1 MIVEEKLDGWNNN
14 LIKTDEVIYP
24 QSKDD
29 KAPKNYFL
37 SIFCGSRGSGKSYLF
52 TKLLK
57 TLEEKKVYLNDKV
70 VPQRIILISSTAHSD
85 SNKIFKTLK
94 NLDWDNDVIE
104 DYNDDLLFMKMDEL
118 KNDLDHSKD
127 YKLYKEAWKNFIQ
140 CKDIEELNDDEIK
153 LLYSYDFIPFKE
165 FPKPKYPDG
174 FLIHWII
181 DDMLGTNIFKN
192 GRSAFTN
199 LCIRNRHIIP
209 GNIIIAIQSIMNVP
223 KTIRLNAN
231 LLALFKFSD
240 YETILEDVYPL
251 FSAFVKEQ
259 QFKELY
265 EYATDKPFNALVID
279 ATHGK
284 PIFKKNFDKIL
295 SIHEAS

>member
-1 MIVEEKLDGWNNN
+1 MIVEENLNGWNNN
-14 LIKTDEVIYP
+14 LIKTDDIIYP

-37 SIFCGSRGSGKSYLF
+37 GIFCGCRGSGKSYLF

-70 VPQRIILISSTAHSD
+70 IPQRIILISSTANSD

-104 DYNDDLLFMKMDEL
+104 DYNDDLLFIKMDEL

-127 YKLYKEAWKNFIQ
+127 YKLYKEAWRNFNQ
-140 CKDIEELNDDEIK
+140 CKDIEVLSDDEIK
-153 LLYSYDFIPFKE
+153 LLYSYDFIPFKD

-251 FSAFVKEQ
+251 FSAYVKEE

-265 EYATDKPFNALVID
+265 EHATDKPFNALVID
-279 ATHGK
+279 ATNGK

-295 SIHEAS
+295 NIL

>member
-1 MIVEEKLDGWNNN
+1 MIIEENVLGWNN
-14 LIKTDEVIYP
+14 IPVKTDEVIYP
-24 QSKDD
+24 QAKDD

-37 SIFCGSRGSGKSYLF
+37 GIFCGCRGSGKSYLF

-57 TLEEKKVYLNDKV
+57 TLEEKKAYLDDKLI
-70 VPQRIILISSTAHSD
+70 PQRIILISSTAHSD

-94 NLDWDNDVIE
+94 NLDWDNDVID
-104 DYNDDLLFMKMDEL
+104 DYDDDLLKIKMSEL
-118 KNDLDHSKD
+118 KNELQHSKD
-127 YKLYKEAWKNFIQ
+127 YKLYKEAWKHFVD
-140 CKDIEELNDDEIK
+140 CKTIDDLKDDELK

-209 GNIIIAIQSIMNVP
+209 GNIIIAIQSIMSVP

-231 LLALFKFSD
+231 LLALFKFADSD
-240 YETILEDVYPL
+240 TVLEDVYPL
-251 FSAFVKEQ
+251 FSAFVKEDK
-259 QFKELY
+259 FKELY
-265 EYATDKPFNALVID
+265 EHATSDPHNALVID
-279 ATHGK
+279 ATRGK
-284 PIFKKNFDKIL
+284 PIFKKNFDKVLNI
-295 SIHEAS
+295 S